1 MKETIERV
9 LELLERYEGP
19 AYVEPVRPEGYDEF
33 AKMMEPLAARFDAFL
48 GVKGDSREES
58 EAKDRQHATEYRLHR
73 AEWLASAD
81 LWIGATEARTCCGH
95 GDGFDELVIK
105 RRSLYGSGDF
115 PKVFDDLEAAL
126 KWSSESEYTKLV
138 IVPLRRAE

>member
-19 AYVEPVRPEGYDEF
+19 AYVEPVKPEGYDEL
-33 AKMMEPLAARFDAFL
+33 AKLMEPLAARFDAFL
-48 GVKGDSREES
+48 GVKGDSREEC
-58 EAKDRQHATEYRLHR
+58 EAKDRRRATDYRLYR
-73 AEWLASAD
+73 AKGLASAD
-81 LWIGATEARTCCGH
+81 LWIGATETNTRCGH
-95 GDGFDELVIK
+95 GDSFDELIIK
-105 RRSLYGSGDF
+105 REGAYGSGEF

-126 KWSSESEYTKLV
+126 KWSSEFKYTKPV